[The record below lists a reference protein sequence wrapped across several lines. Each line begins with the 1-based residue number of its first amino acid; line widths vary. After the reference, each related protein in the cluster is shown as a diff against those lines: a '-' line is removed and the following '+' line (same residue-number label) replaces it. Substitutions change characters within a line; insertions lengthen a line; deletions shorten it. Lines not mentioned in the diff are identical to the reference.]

1 MTNDQESCVSAVS
14 GHSLQNVNDVA
25 LSLPPP
31 PPWNAPTVPLRVATK
46 RRNNNARFRQHVN
59 PLARS
64 YQRPT
69 LLPDNW
75 PTCVYDD
82 LSKPLHLDIGCG
94 KGGFLIDLCL
104 ERERK
109 QTIEADTAGTILP
122 VDCNYLG
129 LEIRPGVAAYAKDRI
144 ATHQLQGRLDFL
156 GCNANVDLERL
167 LDVYRQ
173 QHLRCCVDTTA
184 RNGQEL
190 TTTAAVTTTTAVLQ
204 CVTIQFPDPH
214 FKTQH
219 AKRRVV
225 TPQLIDTLA
234 EYMPTGSTVFLQSD
248 VQGKFWLLVDG
259 MNE

>member
-1 MTNDQESCVSAVS
+1 
-14 GHSLQNVNDVA
+14 
-25 LSLPPP
+25 
-31 PPWNAPTVPLRVATK
+31 VPLRVATK

-69 LLPDNW
+69 LLPDDW
-75 PTCVYDD
+75 PACVYDD

-109 QTIEADTAGTILP
+109 QTVENDDAGGIP
-122 VDCNYLG
+122 VVSALDCNNYLG

-156 GCNANVDLERL
+156 GCNANIDLERL
-167 LDVYRQ
+167 LHMYHQQQ
-173 QHLRCCVDTTA
+173 QHHPVRC
-184 RNGQEL
+184 
-190 TTTAAVTTTTAVLQ
+190 AAVDATDDKELAISAVSAAAAAANAVLQ

-234 EYMPTGSTVFLQSD
+234 KYMPTGSTVFLQSD
-248 VQGKFWLLVDG
+248 VQGKFWLVAANSVSHDLRVILV
-259 MNE
+259 